1 MAYVLNCDVIMVSA
15 FVMISCDLGST
26 EEIVSELQKVKGVE
40 EVSMVNGIYD
50 IVVKISAANEEDLE
64 QTNMR
69 MRNIVKVLSTMT
81 LIVSK
86 SV

>member
-1 MAYVLNCDVIMVSA
+1 MVSA